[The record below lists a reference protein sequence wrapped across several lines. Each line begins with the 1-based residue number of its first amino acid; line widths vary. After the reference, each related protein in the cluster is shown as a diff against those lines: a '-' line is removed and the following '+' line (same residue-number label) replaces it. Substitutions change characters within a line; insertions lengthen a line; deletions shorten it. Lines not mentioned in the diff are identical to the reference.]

1 MMLMKNDEVKD
12 GEENFQRI
20 RLELYH
26 YEPTKPNKILNNVEL
41 DKKQGNVVRHFGYFL
56 GRDFLL
62 GK

>member
-20 RLELYH
+20 RLELYQ

-41 DKKQGNVVRHFGYFL
+41 DKKQGNVVRHFAYFL